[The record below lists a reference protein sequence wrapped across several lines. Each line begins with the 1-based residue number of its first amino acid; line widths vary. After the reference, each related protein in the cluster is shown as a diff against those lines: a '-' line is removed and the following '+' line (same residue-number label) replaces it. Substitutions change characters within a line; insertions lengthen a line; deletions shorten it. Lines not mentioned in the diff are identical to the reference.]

1 VYEAGIVCRET
12 TGVVRGEIRVCI
24 VYGLEMQKWCLDV
37 FVEMFFENL
46 SYGAWMQRASFRRFI
61 PSEVLVEVLDI

>member
-46 SYGAWMQRASFRRFI
+46 SYGAWM
-61 PSEVLVEVLDI
+61 